1 MPFTVRAAAN
11 DGPLAKREAG
21 QEITDTLVV
30 EKDGYLNF
38 SKPVAVET
46 DTTLNLIL
54 RPYVVWPLS
63 KSPEL
68 SADAGNIL
76 FPYGPRYIGRYDFHA
91 GVDFYGKPRG
101 APIYTV
107 MNGTVIKVFTAS
119 SVLIRHAD
127 SLFTAYLHLEETK
140 VAAGDDVSAGDLI
153 GTMGNT
159 NAQDVHLHFTF
170 MTNLT
175 TSTNERKSRNPL
187 EILPYRDAPIPS
199 ASFTLDTAVIR
210 FSNELMTARWITLM
224 SGDVSR
230 TLDYYE
236 IVGLGSTLRDN
247 QTQNDLHIR
256 CGRPS
261 NDRFNLYFS
270 FANET
275 LTPDRVIV
283 RDFNNTVTLDVK
295 R

>member
-1 MPFTVRAAAN
+1 M
-11 DGPLAKREAG
+11 AKREAG
-21 QEITDTLVV
+21 KGFTDTLVI
-30 EKDGYLNF
+30 EKNGYLDF
-38 SKPVAVET
+38 SEPVTVES
-46 DTTLNLIL
+46 DTIMDFIL

-63 KSPEL
+63 RSPEL
-68 SADAGNIL
+68 NADADNIF

-101 APIYTV
+101 APIYTI
-107 MNGTVIKVFTAS
+107 MDGTVLKVFTAS

-127 SLFTAYLHLEETK
+127 SLFSAYLHLEETK
-140 VAAGDDVSAGDLI
+140 VGVGDEVSAGDLI

-159 NAQDVHLHFTF
+159 NAQDVHLHLTF

-175 TSTNERKSRNPL
+175 TSTNETKSRNPL
-187 EILPYRDAPIPS
+187 EILPYRDAPLPS
-199 ASFTLDTAVIR
+199 ASFQSDTAIIR
-210 FSNELMTARWITLM
+210 MSNELMTARWVTLM
-224 SGDVSR
+224 SGEVSR

-236 IVGLGSTLRDN
+236 IVKLGSTPRDN

-261 NDRFNLYFS
+261 NNRFDLYLS
-270 FANET
+270 FAHET

-283 RDFNNTVTLDVK
+283 KDFNNTVTLDEK
-295 R
+295 RE